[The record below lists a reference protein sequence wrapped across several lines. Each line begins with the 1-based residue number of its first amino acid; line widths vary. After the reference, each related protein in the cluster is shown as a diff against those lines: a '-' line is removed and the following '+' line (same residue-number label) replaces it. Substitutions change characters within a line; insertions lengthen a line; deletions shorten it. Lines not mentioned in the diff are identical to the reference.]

1 MAQNYKKNLQ
11 SGFSL
16 LEVPISLFIIAVM
29 LLVYAA
35 ASNTLM
41 LNRNSREADLAN
53 YIAVSEIEDLRNTGY
68 ANLPASGAF
77 IHPLLDQLPSGAATI
92 AVTDYNND
100 TKEVVVTVS
109 WKDPGSFAA
118 HSAVLTTLINKY
130 GL

>member
-77 IHPLLDQLPSGAATI
+77 THPLLDQLPSGTATI
-92 AVTDYNND
+92 TITDYNND
-100 TKEVVVTVS
+100 TKEAVVTVS
-109 WKDPGSFAA
+109 WKDQGSFAA

>member
-1 MAQNYKKNLQ
+1 MAKNQGKKTQ

-53 YIAVSEIEDLRNTGY
+53 YIAVSEMEDLRDAGY
-68 ANLPASGAF
+68 ANLPASGPFA
-77 IHPLLDQLPSGAATI
+77 HQLLNQLPSGAAAI
-92 AVTDYNND
+92 VVNDYNND

-109 WKDPGSFAA
+109 WKDPGSFAE